1 MPTRQPGEHHRAY
14 VRSRALENHAFVA
27 YANAVGAASGYVFEG
42 GSCLVDPLG
51 RVLCD
56 AGHDETVVWADLD
69 IAVAEESRAVGDYL
83 SQRRPELYD

>member
-1 MPTRQPGEHHRAY
+1 M
-14 VRSRALENHAFVA
+14 RSRALENHAFVA

-69 IAVAEESRAVGDYL
+69 VAVAEESRAAGDYL

>member
-1 MPTRQPGEHHRAY
+1 MEPWGGHHRAY
-14 VRSRALENHAFVA
+14 VRSRALENHVFVA

-42 GSCLVDPLG
+42 GSCFVDPLG

-69 IAVAEESRAVGDYL
+69 LAVAEESRGVGNYL
-83 SQRRPELYD
+83 GERRPELYD